1 MNILFDFLP
10 FQHAKGVGGHASFTK
25 RILDELLLRSIP
37 DMKLYAATDSTMQ
50 QCKNYNIDDILT
62 SNDITAIDLSKEKLS
77 VVIQRCQIDIFF
89 ISIGQLYSRY
99 DLKNIDCKTVMFI
112 HDLFDIERCDNQ
124 VDAIIYDKNAES
136 AWSQLKCF
144 LNLYSGRW
152 KRQTSRCYDNIM
164 QLYNSPLTIPCT
176 VSGYTKN
183 AIKYYFPDAP
193 KDIRVYYSP
202 LKYTEKTD
210 KIENEKLSALISS
223 GKPFLLMIAA
233 NRRYKNPSILIKVF
247 SRIQKDYPDMH
258 LITLKYGRSIGENH
272 IDIPYLS
279 DSDLE
284 NAYEK
289 ATALFFG
296 SFFEGFGYPPIEA
309 AKYGT
314 PCVAANVTSIPEI
327 LGNAGTYFSPIYP
340 ADLYR
345 SLAVAIDNREAMVSL
360 VKERYETIKRVQE
373 NHLRQLIEE
382 LTTI

>member
-1 MNILFDFLP
+1 
-10 FQHAKGVGGHASFTK
+10 
-25 RILDELLLRSIP
+25 
-37 DMKLYAATDSTMQ
+37 
-50 QCKNYNIDDILT
+50 
-62 SNDITAIDLSKEKLS
+62 
-77 VVIQRCQIDIFF
+77 
-89 ISIGQLYSRY
+89 
-99 DLKNIDCKTVMFI
+99 
-112 HDLFDIERCDNQ
+112 
-124 VDAIIYDKNAES
+124 
-136 AWSQLKCF
+136 
-144 LNLYSGRW
+144 
-152 KRQTSRCYDNIM
+152 
-164 QLYNSPLTIPCT
+164 
-176 VSGYTKN
+176 
-183 AIKYYFPDAP
+183 
-193 KDIRVYYSP
+193 
-202 LKYTEKTD
+202 
-210 KIENEKLSALISS
+210 
-223 GKPFLLMIAA
+223 
-233 NRRYKNPSILIKVF
+233 
-247 SRIQKDYPDMH
+247 MH